1 MCPILDI
8 NTNTQKK
15 SCLQNCPFQPESV
28 PLQMEKKT
36 PHKFLG
42 EALTFDDV
50 LLVPAYSQV
59 LPREVNLSSQFTRNI
74 RLNVPIISA
83 AMDTVTEYKLAIAI
97 ARQGGMG
104 IVHKNMTI
112 AEQAEEVRRVK
123 RSESGMI
130 LDPVTLT
137 VDSTIGD
144 AKDLMRKHKIGG
156 IPIVD
161 NSSKL
166 IGILTNRDLR
176 FENNV
181 HRSVVE
187 LMTRENLVTAPE
199 GTTLDQARDILQR
212 YKIEKLPVVDKDN
225 TLVGLIT
232 YKDIMNL
239 IDYPNACK
247 DSYGR
252 LVVGAAVGVTSDM
265 LERITALKAMDV
277 DVVCIDTAHGHSK
290 GVLDAVRL
298 AKKEFPDL
306 DVVGGNVATGE
317 GAKAL
322 VDAGADGVK
331 VGIGPGSIC
340 TTRIVAGVGV
350 PQLYAIHGA
359 AAAIK
364 GTGVPIIGDG
374 GIRHTGDIAK
384 AIAGGASTVMA
395 GSLFAGVEESPG
407 ETVIYDGRKFKIYR
421 GMGSLGAMQQGSKDR
436 YFQDVEEDIKKLV
449 PEGIEGRVAY
459 RGTLAEVMVQYTGGL
474 RAGMGYCGAQT
485 IEKLQE
491 AQFIKITSA
500 GVHESHPHDITITKE
515 SPNYTRR

>member
-1 MCPILDI
+1 
-8 NTNTQKK
+8 
-15 SCLQNCPFQPESV
+15 
-28 PLQMEKKT
+28 MEKTT

-42 EALTFDDV
+42 EGLTFDDV
-50 LLVPAYSQV
+50 LLIPAYSQV
-59 LPREVNLSSQFTRNI
+59 LPREVNISSQLTRNI
-74 RLNVPIISA
+74 RLNVPIVSA

-112 AEQAEEVRRVK
+112 SEQAEEVRRVK

-137 VDSTIGD
+137 LDATIGD
-144 AKDLMRKHKIGG
+144 AKDLMKKYKIGG
-156 IPIVD
+156 IPIVGNGD
-161 NSSKL
+161 RL

-176 FENNV
+176 FENNL
-181 HRSVVE
+181 HRSVAE

-212 YKIEKLPVVDKDN
+212 YKIEKLPVVNQDN

-232 YKDIMNL
+232 YKDIMKL
-239 IDYPNACK
+239 IDYPDACK

-252 LVVGAAVGVTSDM
+252 LVVGAAVGVTHDM
-265 LERITALKAMDV
+265 IERITALREMAV
-277 DVVCIDTAHGHSK
+277 DAIFIDTAHGHSK

-322 VDAGADGVK
+322 VEAGADGIK

-350 PQLYAIHGA
+350 PQLYAIYEA
-359 AAAIK
+359 AEAIK

-384 AIAGGASTVMA
+384 AIAGGASTIMA

-407 ETVIYDGRKFKIYR
+407 ETVIYEGRKFKIYR
-421 GMGSLGAMQQGSKDR
+421 GMGSLGAMQKGSKDR

-474 RAGMGYCGAQT
+474 RAGMGYCGAHNV
-485 IEKLQE
+485 EELQQ
-491 AQFIKITSA
+491 AQFIKITAA